1 MPNTEIPEKNKIKK
15 KSKAKDAEKFL
26 TMKDVPAPHQIKA
39 QLDAYVIGQ
48 ERAKRAVSVAV
59 YNHYKRVI
67 LRQDVYKRQLMRSA
81 VTSASSGGL
90 FFILK
95 DLIHKTDKGD
105 NEDTYLEQ
113 IRICN
118 VHWHRPPFWR
128 VKPLQCRKGRPPS
141 VL

>member
-1 MPNTEIPEKNKIKK
+1 
-15 KSKAKDAEKFL
+15 
-26 TMKDVPAPHQIKA
+26 
-39 QLDAYVIGQ
+39 
-48 ERAKRAVSVAV
+48 
-59 YNHYKRVI
+59 
-67 LRQDVYKRQLMRSA
+67 MRSA

-141 VL
+141 VLRLSVIIVYHDIMSASEPESCLQISGERRMAITIAAPAAVSIEDANRDIIKTATCIYAKVK

>member
-1 MPNTEIPEKNKIKK
+1 
-15 KSKAKDAEKFL
+15 
-26 TMKDVPAPHQIKA
+26 
-39 QLDAYVIGQ
+39 
-48 ERAKRAVSVAV
+48 
-59 YNHYKRVI
+59 
-67 LRQDVYKRQLMRSA
+67 MRSA

-118 VHWHRPPFWR
+118 VHWHRPPS
-128 VKPLQCRKGRPPS
+128 VELEGKPLHGGG
-141 VL
+141 